1 MIVVDTNVIA
11 YLLLGGENTAK
22 ARAAYLKDPI
32 WAAPILW
39 RSEFRNV
46 LAMYLRR
53 GDLEMNDAL
62 AFIREAEFLLEG
74 EEYQVES
81 ARVLRLVRSSH
92 CSAYDCE
99 FVALAKELG
108 VSLVTGDKRLAAEF
122 PDLAVA
128 LDDFVSDD

>member
-1 MIVVDTNVIA
+1 VIVVDTNVIA
-11 YLLLGGENTAK
+11 YLFLGGEKTAK
-22 ARAAYLKDPI
+22 ARAAYLKDPV

-46 LAMYLRR
+46 LTMYLRR
-53 GDLEMNDAL
+53 GDLEMGDAL
-62 AFIREAEFLLEG
+62 ALIREGESLLEG

-81 ARVLRLVRSSH
+81 GRVLGLVCSSR

-99 FVALAKELG
+99 FVALAEELG

-122 PDLAVA
+122 PDLVVA
-128 LDDFVSDD
+128 LDDFVPD